1 MFVVPVARRSAHPID
16 RLFDSSFERF
26 VSSLVRTEPAARQPA
41 LDLSEAESHYTAQLD
56 LPGVAKAD
64 LKITIDGRRVSI
76 ETQAQASPAQKA
88 SPATEA
94 ATAPEAAATA
104 PTPAA
109 PAERLVHR
117 ERRQPHYARSFSLPV
132 ELDATA
138 SQARLEDGVLTLTLV
153 KRAPTEKRIT
163 VA

>member
-1 MFVVPVARRSAHPID
+1 MFVVPVSRRSSHSID

-26 VSSLVRTEPAARQPA
+26 VSGLARPEPAPRVPA
-41 LDLSEAESHYTAQLD
+41 LDLSEAEGHYTALLD

-64 LKITIDGRRVSI
+64 LKITIDGRRVSL
-76 ETQAQASPAQKA
+76 ETQPAAPQA
-88 SPATEA
+88 
-94 ATAPEAAATA
+94 APEAAAPQAT
-104 PTPAA
+104 AA

-117 ERRQPHYARSFSLPV
+117 ERRQPSFARSFTLPV
-132 ELDATA
+132 ELDAGA

-153 KRAPTEKRIT
+153 KRAPTEKRIN

>member
-1 MFVVPVARRSAHPID
+1 MFVVPVSRRSAHPID
-16 RLFDSSFERF
+16 RLFDSGFERF
-26 VSSLVRTEPAARQPA
+26 VSSLARTEQTPRSPA
-41 LDLSEAESHYTAQLD
+41 LDLSEADGHYTAQLD

-76 ETQAQASPAQKA
+76 ETQAAAAVATAKADAPAQ
-88 SPATEA
+88 PATEA
-94 ATAPEAAATA
+94 TV
-104 PTPAA
+104 AA

-117 ERRQPHYARSFSLPV
+117 ERGQATYARSFALPV
-132 ELDATA
+132 ELDAAA
-138 SQARLEDGVLTLTLV
+138 SQARLQDGVLVLTLV

>member
-26 VSSLVRTEPAARQPA
+26 VSGLARTEPAARQPA
-41 LDLSEAESHYTAQLD
+41 LDLSEAEGHYTAQLD

-76 ETQAQASPAQKA
+76 ETQPQAAPA
-88 SPATEA
+88 PAARPA
-94 ATAPEAAATA
+94 ADAAPAPEATASA
-104 PTPAA
+104 PTA

-132 ELDATA
+132 ELDAAA
-138 SQARLEDGVLTLTLV
+138 SQARLENGVLTLTLV